1 MRKPDPELLRR
12 LDLDEF
18 IALDLETTGLE
29 PHQAEIIELGA
40 VRFVDGEPEEKF
52 STLVQPEGEL
62 PPIITALTGIGP
74 EDLKGA
80 PPLGE
85 VLPDFLQFIGGGKIV
100 AHKAEFDR
108 GFLEAAAA
116 GLGISLPQYEWLDT
130 LLLARALLPRSRDH
144 KLGTLAE
151 GLGLP
156 QEGPH
161 RAAADAARAGYLLIE
176 LLERGLEVGL
186 GALKDLAS
194 LSPPELRGI
203 FSGLVDFR
211 RERGLS
217 GERRVAQAPLW
228 EPHPREAREDFR
240 LDPDQV
246 ELFFKRDGPLA
257 QRLTSFSERPEQIAM
272 AREVAQAFDDSRF
285 LIAEA
290 GTGTGKS
297 FAYLVPAILWARG
310 RRHDGRVVVSTNT
323 KNLQDQLFSKDIPA
337 LQEALGDFRAVLLKG
352 RANYICLHRWE
363 SLLLESAGGL
373 GLAPEGE
380 LELLSIPVWLEET
393 ETGDITENNG
403 FWKGERAR
411 ETVKRLNDDPD
422 YCLGRECPLYES
434 CFSIRARRAAREA
447 EIVVVNHA
455 LLLADLELDHG
466 ILGEYKYLIVDE
478 AHNLEDA
485 ASEHLTRRLSF
496 WEINDLLNQLHRAR
510 GPRLSGLLPLLR
522 GRIGRS
528 RLKDELKEG
537 ILGELEE
544 GIDLVGTLRHRNEE
558 LFARLTAALRER
570 QKIGEEDYP
579 LEHPEKGRYDGRL
592 FEGLEDESEELGVG
606 LALLATLLERI
617 EGSLEGLDEQQ
628 LSEQKGLLG
637 QTAAALAGAR
647 RLRGLLEFMTAADD
661 EQFVFWFELP
671 AVQERFAALY
681 ATPLEV
687 APLLYEGLF
696 KGLEAAV
703 FTSATL
709 SIAGDFHY
717 LEEHLGLDR
726 LPRGRL
732 HAHSFGDP
740 FNYEKNARLA
750 VPEFLPSPKEEGFHR
765 ELAELLSEL
774 AARIGRRTMVL
785 FTSHKL
791 LRQVYGRLQ
800 ETGEGEIF
808 AQGFSGSRA
817 QLMEEFRHSPTRR
830 AILLGTSSFWEGVD
844 LPGEDLEILVLT
856 KLPFP
861 VPGEPVVEARAAQIE
876 AAGGDSFWDYFLPQ
890 AVLKLRQG
898 FGRLIR
904 TGQDRGVVI
913 IADTRIIRQRYGRTF
928 RESLPLPLSTYY
940 TPSRLLVELEEFFK
954 RG

>member
-1 MRKPDPELLRR
+1 MKKLDPELLRG
-12 LDLDEF
+12 LGLKNF

-29 PHQAEIIELGA
+29 PHQAEVIELGA
-40 VRFVDGEPEEKF
+40 IRFVDGEPEEKF
-52 STLVQPEGEL
+52 SALVQPEGEL

-74 EDLKGA
+74 EDLNGA

-85 VLPDFLQFIGGGKIV
+85 VLPEFLQFIGGGKIV

-116 GLGISLPQYEWLDT
+116 GLGISLPRYEWLDT
-130 LLLARALLPRSRDH
+130 LLLARALLPRSRNH

-186 GALKDLAS
+186 GALKDLAG

-211 RERGLS
+211 RERGLL
-217 GERRVAQAPLW
+217 GERRAAQAPLW

-246 ELFFKRDGPLA
+246 EPFFKREGPLA

-272 AREVAQAFDDSRF
+272 AHEVAQAFDDSRF

-310 RRHDGRVVVSTNT
+310 RGHDGRVVVSTNT
-323 KNLQDQLFSKDIPA
+323 KNLQDQLFSKDIPV
-337 LQEALGDFRAVLLKG
+337 LKGALGDFQAVLLKG
-352 RANYICLHRWE
+352 RANYICLHKWE

-373 GLAPEGE
+373 GLAPEE
-380 LELLSIPVWLEET
+380 ELLSIPVWLEET
-393 ETGDITENNG
+393 ETGDIAENNG

-422 YCLGRECPLYES
+422 YCLGRECSFYES

-496 WEINDLLNQLHRAR
+496 WEINDLLKELHRAK

-528 RLKDELKEG
+528 RLKDELKEK
-537 ILGELEE
+537 ILGKLEE
-544 GIDLVGTLRHRNEE
+544 GIDLVGVLRRRNEE
-558 LFARLTAALRER
+558 LFTRLTVAVREKR
-570 QKIGEEDYP
+570 RIEEEDYP
-579 LEHPEKGRYDGRL
+579 LEHPEKERYDGRL
-592 FEGLEDESEELGVG
+592 FEGLEDESEELRVG
-606 LALLATLLERI
+606 LALLAALLERI
-617 EGSLEGLDEQQ
+617 EGALEGLDEQQ

-647 RLRGLLEFMTAADD
+647 RLLGLLEFITAADD
-661 EQFVFWFELP
+661 QQFVFWFELP

-696 KGLEAAV
+696 KGLESAV

-709 SIAGDFHY
+709 AVAGDFHY

-726 LPRGRL
+726 LEGRL
-732 HAHSFGDP
+732 RAHSFGDP
-740 FNYEKNARLA
+740 FDYRENARLA
-750 VPEFLPSPKEEGFHR
+750 VPEFLPEPLEEGFHR

-791 LRQVYGRLQ
+791 LRQVHGRLQ
-800 ETGEGEIF
+800 EAGEEEIF

-817 QLMEEFRHSPTRR
+817 QLMEEFRHSPTKR

-861 VPGEPVVEARAAQIE
+861 VPGEPVVEARAEQIE

-904 TGQDRGVVI
+904 TDQDRGAVI
-913 IADTRIIRQRYGRTF
+913 IADNRIVHRGYGHSF
-928 RESLPLPLSTYY
+928 RKSLPLPLTTYY
-940 TPSRLLVELEEFFK
+940 TPSRLLVELGEFFAQ
-954 RG
+954 GE